1 MHKDY
6 TINSDIM
13 LVVENRGIYVFD
25 EAQLNRQ
32 AIDGK
37 SKRAKVVF
45 SCSIYRTRISG

>member
-6 TINSDIM
+6 TINSDI
-13 LVVENRGIYVFD
+13 LIVVEYIGIYVLE

-32 AIDGK
+32 AIGGQ

-45 SCSIYRTRISG
+45 SCSIYRSRISG